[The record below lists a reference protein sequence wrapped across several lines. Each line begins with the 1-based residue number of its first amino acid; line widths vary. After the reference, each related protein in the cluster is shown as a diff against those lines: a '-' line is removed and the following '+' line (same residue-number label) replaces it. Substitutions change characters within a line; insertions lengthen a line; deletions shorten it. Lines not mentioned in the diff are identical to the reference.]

1 MKRIKYSLV
10 IIFVFIIDQISK
22 IVVANNINLNESKV
36 VIKNFLNLTYVKN
49 KGAAFGMFE
58 GYTSII
64 TIISVVI
71 LFYLLY
77 ELFKNK
83 KNDTLTN
90 ISLSFII
97 GGLIGNLYDRIILH
111 CVRDFFDFTLFNK
124 GFAIFNV
131 GDSFIVVG
139 CILFFVGALL
149 EVKHVR
155 SK

>member
-1 MKRIKYSLV
+1 
-10 IIFVFIIDQISK
+10 
-22 IVVANNINLNESKV
+22 
-36 VIKNFLNLTYVKN
+36 
-49 KGAAFGMFE
+49 MFE

-111 CVRDFFDFTLFNK
+111 CVRDFLILLYLIK
-124 GFAIFNV
+124 G
-131 GDSFIVVG
+131 
-139 CILFFVGALL
+139 LQYLM
-149 EVKHVR
+149 
-155 SK
+155 